1 MKVGKE
7 KPMREMRKER
17 KEQLNKKLQQIFQAS
32 GISEDKTQ
40 SLIEETILGHVY
52 TIHEIGETK
61 KNPPIEED
69 DLNDKDF
76 TLVEF
81 GLYQDGNACIE
92 TFKMPVSNS
101 VLLQYASRIDL
112 AYYRWMQAEP
122 QSTRIVYPYKYY
134 ETVRECIAYDGTYNL
149 TKTEFNELSDQEQ
162 EDIIRQA
169 ETEAFLPSYD
179 DRY

>member
-1 MKVGKE
+1 
-7 KPMREMRKER
+7 MRKER

-32 GISEDKTQ
+32 GRSEDKTQ

-92 TFKMPVSNS
+92 TFRMPVSNS
-101 VLLQYASRIDL
+101 VLIQYAARIDL

-122 QSTRIVYPYKYY
+122 QWIRTMRPYNYY
-134 ETVRECIAYDGTYNL
+134 ETVRACTAYDETYKL
-149 TKTEFNELSDQEQ
+149 TEAEFNGLSDQEK

-169 ETEAFLPSYD
+169 ETESFLPSYD
-179 DRY
+179 DRF